1 MTARRALTRTLLESA
16 DGAVVRR
23 TTLPHGLRVV
33 TEAVPGVRSVSFGAW
48 IGVGSRDE
56 TPRQTGAAHFL
67 EHLLFKGTTTR
78 TAWEITA
85 PIEAVGG
92 EMNAF
97 TAKEY
102 TCFYARVLDDDTDLA
117 IDTVCDV
124 VLNGRLDSGDIEGE
138 REVILEEI
146 AMNDDDPG
154 DTVHDLYMRTH
165 YGDGPLGR
173 PILGTQDSL
182 EALTPAGIRSFYR
195 RHYVPSRMVVAAA
208 GAVDHDDVVARV
220 REAFRGADSVAEP
233 LARRSVRRAPIAPG
247 RGQRGI
253 THRPSE
259 QAHLVLGL
267 GGIRRTDDRRYALG
281 VLNAALGGG
290 MSSRLFQSVR
300 EQRGLAYSVYSFV
313 SSFADTGYTG
323 VYVGCLPDKLRDVL
337 EVTHEVIADVADR
350 GLGDDELRRGRG
362 QLRGSVVLGQEDAGS
377 RMSRIAKGEMLY
389 GEIPSIDDIIT
400 RIDAV
405 TADDVAALAGE
416 LLREPVTYAAIGP
429 FDDLPV

>member
-1 MTARRALTRTLLESA
+1 MTARRALTRTLLEGA

-23 TTLPHGLRVV
+23 TTLPNGLRVV
-33 TEAVPGVRSVSFGAW
+33 TESVPGVRSVSFGAW

-67 EHLLFKGTTTR
+67 EHLLFKGTQTR
-78 TAWEITA
+78 SAWEITA

-102 TCFYARVLDDDTDLA
+102 TCYYARVLDDDTELA
-117 IDTVCDV
+117 VDTVCDV
-124 VLNGRLDSGDIEGE
+124 VLNGRLDAGDIEGE

-182 EALTPAGIRSFYR
+182 EALTPQGIRSFYR
-195 RHYVPSRMVVAAA
+195 RHYVAPRMVVAAA
-208 GAVDHDDVVARV
+208 GAVDHDEVVERV
-220 REAFRGADSVAEP
+220 RTAFRGADVPGEP
-233 LARRSVRRAPIAPG
+233 VIRPATRRAPAAPG
-247 RGQRGI
+247 RGTRAV

-300 EQRGLAYSVYSFV
+300 EERGLAYSVYSFV

-337 EVTHEVIADVADR
+337 DVTHEVIADVAR
-350 GLGDDELRRGRG
+350 NGLSDEELRRGRG

-377 RMSRIAKGEMLY
+377 RMSRIAKGELLY
-389 GEIPSIDDIIT
+389 DEIPSIDDIVAH
-400 RIDAV
+400 IDAV
-405 TADDVAALAGE
+405 TSDDISELAGE
-416 LLREPVTYAAIGP
+416 LLTEPPTYAAIGP
-429 FDDLPV
+429 FDEFPD

>member
-1 MTARRALTRTLLESA
+1 
-16 DGAVVRR
+16 
-23 TTLPHGLRVV
+23 
-33 TEAVPGVRSVSFGAW
+33 
-48 IGVGSRDE
+48 
-56 TPRQTGAAHFL
+56 
-67 EHLLFKGTTTR
+67 
-78 TAWEITA
+78 
-85 PIEAVGG
+85 
-92 EMNAF
+92 
-97 TAKEY
+97 
-102 TCFYARVLDDDTDLA
+102 
-117 IDTVCDV
+117 VCDV
-124 VLNGRLDSGDIEGE
+124 VLNGRLDASDIEGE

-182 EALTPAGIRSFYR
+182 EALTPQGIRSFYR
-195 RHYVPSRMVVAAA
+195 RHYVAPRMVVAAA
-208 GAVDHDDVVARV
+208 GAVDHDEVVERV
-220 REAFRGADSVAEP
+220 RTAFRGADIPGEP
-233 LARRSVRRAPIAPG
+233 VIRPATRRAPAAPG
-247 RGQRGI
+247 RGTRAV

-300 EQRGLAYSVYSFV
+300 EERGLAYSVYSFV

-337 EVTHEVIADVADR
+337 EVTHEVIADVAR
-350 GLGDDELRRGRG
+350 SGLGDEELRRGRG

-377 RMSRIAKGEMLY
+377 RMSRIAKGELLY
-389 GEIPSIDDIIT
+389 GEIPSIDDIVA

-405 TADDVAALAGE
+405 TPDDISALAGE
-416 LLREPVTYAAIGP
+416 LLAEPPTYAAIGP
-429 FDDLPV
+429 FDELPD